1 VSLLI
6 PFLHSRSMVTV
17 LRGARQVCGL
27 LRATSRQE
35 SDRLKA
41 VRQVPPDD
49 RRSELHPART
59 FATAAVREQGSIS
72 RLLRDDRQGN
82 RLHLTDAGR
91 TTAVYGQFVHRRSG
105 GEAVKAICVFDGDG
119 NEGPSSLARSRHR
132 LAWADLVGSR

>member
-1 VSLLI
+1 
-6 PFLHSRSMVTV
+6 MTV
-17 LRGARQVCGL
+17 VPNCIRPDLRNGRGP
-27 LRATSRQE
+27 RA
-35 SDRLKA
+35 
-41 VRQVPPDD
+41 
-49 RRSELHPART
+49 
-59 FATAAVREQGSIS
+59 GSIS

>member
-1 VSLLI
+1 MILCRASSPGVSLLSPSAFEI
-6 PFLHSRSMVTV
+6 DGHGASWRSP
-17 LRGARQVCGL
+17 G

-105 GEAVKAICVFDGDG
+105 GEAVKAI
-119 NEGPSSLARSRHR
+119 
-132 LAWADLVGSR
+132 